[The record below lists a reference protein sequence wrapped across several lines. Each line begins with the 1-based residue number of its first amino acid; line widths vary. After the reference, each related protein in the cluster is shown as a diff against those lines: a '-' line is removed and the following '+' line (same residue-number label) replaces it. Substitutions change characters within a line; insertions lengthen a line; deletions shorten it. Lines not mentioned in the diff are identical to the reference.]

1 MGDIQSGDRR
11 GDKEAE
17 VNTTGD
23 IQSSSE
29 LDAFYSNA
37 DPWGYIGNPDDER
50 RKLELL
56 STLPRRKF
64 ERCLDIGCG
73 NGFVTCS
80 LPGASVLGIDISPKA
95 IEWARQN
102 GIEQGIAD
110 RVQFKNFS
118 LLDPAIADLGRFD
131 LVVVT
136 GVLYEQYIGKAKS
149 VVRTIVDDLLEDG
162 GVIASCHI
170 RDWSH
175 MRFPYTLL
183 DRLLYPY
190 REYTHH
196 LEVLVK

>member
-1 MGDIQSGDRR
+1 MTAAGDIQSG
-11 GDKEAE
+11 
-17 VNTTGD
+17 
-23 IQSSSE
+23 SE
-29 LDAFYSNA
+29 LDAFYSDA
-37 DPWGYIGNPDDER
+37 DPWGYVGNSDDER
-50 RKLELL
+50 RKVELL
-56 STLPRRKF
+56 SALPRRRF

-80 LPGASVLGIDISPKA
+80 LPGDSILGIDISSKA

-102 GIEQGIAD
+102 SVKQGMAD
-110 RVQFKNFS
+110 RVHFRNLS
-118 LLDPAIADLGRFD
+118 LLDPAITDLGRFD
-131 LVVVT
+131 LIVVT

-149 VVRTIVDDLLEDG
+149 VVRTLIDDLLEEG

-170 RDWSH
+170 RTWSH